1 MSVERTA
8 GGTSHIDVL
17 DRVLD
22 KGIVI
27 DAWVQVSLV
36 GIDLLTV
43 KARVIVASIATYLQH
58 SDALAEAAVA
68 STPPLFSK
76 WPRTGGVP
84 SRRPYRRRVRPFP
97 PPPAPSLAPI
107 DLPRQRRP
115 RRRITDIGVL
125 RRRRGRGRLP
135 RTACR
140 PWPRP

>member
-43 KARVIVASIATYLQH
+43 KARVIVASIGTYLQH

-68 STPPLFSK
+68 STPPLFEVAAD
-76 WPRTGGVP
+76 RG
-84 SRRPYRRRVRPFP
+84 RPEP
-97 PPPAPSLAPI
+97 PPLSPQRSALPTAA
-107 DLPRQRRP
+107 PRQAS
-115 RRRITDIGVL
+115 L
-125 RRRRGRGRLP
+125 RSISHANGDPGGRSP
-135 RTACR
+135 TSEC
-140 PWPRP
+140 